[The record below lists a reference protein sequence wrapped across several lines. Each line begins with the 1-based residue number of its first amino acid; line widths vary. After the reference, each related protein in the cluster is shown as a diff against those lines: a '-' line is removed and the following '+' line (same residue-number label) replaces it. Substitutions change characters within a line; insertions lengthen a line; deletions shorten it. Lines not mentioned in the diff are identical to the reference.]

1 MNNSCTPTMADFR
14 EAYVLART
22 RDGLRT
28 ESVIAAARA
37 DANRA
42 IAAHDAE
49 VVAEATLQ
57 LRREA
62 KAEALREA
70 AERVS
75 QLRDVS
81 CMARDGMTDRQAAM
95 ERDYRY
101 FRESPVGWL
110 LDRADRMGEWK

>member
-1 MNNSCTPTMADFR
+1 MSELTTEKALGFI
-14 EAYVLART
+14 A
-22 RDGLRT
+22 DGLCVCDGT
-28 ESVIAAARA
+28 LEDSHT
-37 DANRA
+37 DGCPQDN
-42 IAAHDAE
+42 
-49 VVAEATLQ
+49 EAKSWLAQ
-57 LRREA
+57 VRREA

-81 CMARDGMTDRQAAM
+81 CMARGGMTDRQAAM

-110 LDRADRMGEWK
+110 LDRAEQMEEWK

>member
-1 MNNSCTPTMADFR
+1 MMLDQVIDEWIETNCRNQEEADTAR
-14 EAYVLART
+14 KGIDANLAR
-22 RDGLRT
+22 
-28 ESVIAAARA
+28 I
-37 DANRA
+37 
-42 IAAHDAE
+42 
-49 VVAEATLQ
+49 
-57 LRREA
+57 RRKA

-95 ERDYRY
+95 ERDYQY

-110 LDRADRMGEWK
+110 LDRADRMEAGEQ

>member
-1 MNNSCTPTMADFR
+1 MLDQVIDEWIETNCRNQEEEDTARKGID
-14 EAYVLART
+14 ANLAR
-22 RDGLRT
+22 
-28 ESVIAAARA
+28 I
-37 DANRA
+37 
-42 IAAHDAE
+42 
-49 VVAEATLQ
+49 
-57 LRREA
+57 RRKA

-95 ERDYRY
+95 ERDYRF

-110 LDRADRMGEWK
+110 LDRADQMEEEK